1 MGFFARLKDKFSL
14 GRADGLKR
22 TSRKD
27 RSTYQTSV
35 DGWRPGIP

>member
-1 MGFFARLKDKFSL
+1 MGFFAHLKDKFSPSHL
-14 GRADGLKR
+14 DGLMRADR
-22 TSRKD
+22 ED